1 MTEVTTMRRGR
12 SGYRILATMIML
24 IALFFF
30 GGLTIYI
37 AIHLSTIY
45 TVSMLL
51 LYGAAFGILVAD
63 VAAATYGA
71 GSTFARIVSKFISRQ
86 HGPILQASIAS
97 ISTGRNLTS
106 YFILPRLED
115 LIKWLFI
122 PVSFIIVSWASGEG
136 FLWSRMFLTLFV
148 VEYLIY
154 SARYQWNDLRG
165 MGEDAEHPEA
175 SARKR
180 LPRVDDPSQKR
191 LMVIGSLVTALLRLI
206 VAAVIGYKV
215 HALQGVLIFSGITFL
230 VASIYEFLR
239 SISLKDFV
247 KRSFP
252 VRQKLTLAAIWL
264 TVGFGYSLRF
274 LAGSYAAKADLL
286 SPLVKAG
293 IAFSFCFGVMFVLL
307 TWTLEATSYCRKVA
321 DERWESGQG
330 LNQKP
335 HITLLVDYL
344 KIPEIESVDVEGFAP
359 DEECRRRPVLRD
371 SRNFFFW
378 SPWNVAYW
386 ASAVCGSILA
396 AFLTS
401 LHDST
406 SLLSVT
412 AALAVAAAA
421 YISYPLGSGGG
432 IGFRNAVILQ
442 TLPIMGFGA
451 WSVYW
456 SIQLSQGQPARDA
469 VLIVLP
475 WLMATATYVG
485 FRRQSYKDLKEFPEH
500 IADAAKGAGCGAV
513 KIAFGAQV
521 HGVICGRQ
529 HAQHIPPQP

>member
-37 AIHLSTIY
+37 AIHLSTVY

-51 LYGAAFGILVAD
+51 IYGAAFGILVAD

-71 GSTFARIVSKFISRQ
+71 GSTFARIASKFISRQ
-86 HGPILQASIAS
+86 HGPILQASIGS
-97 ISTGRNLTS
+97 IMTGRSLTS
-106 YFILPRLED
+106 YFILPRPED

-122 PVSFIIVSWASGEG
+122 PVSFIVVSWASGEG
-136 FLWSRMFLTLFV
+136 FPWSRMLLTLFV

-165 MGEDAEHPEA
+165 MGDDAEHPEA

-180 LPRVDDPSQKR
+180 LPHVDDLSQKR
-191 LMVIGSLVTALLRLI
+191 LMVIGSLATALLRLI
-206 VAAVIGYKV
+206 VAAAIGYRV
-215 HALQGVLIFSGITFL
+215 HALQDVLIFSGIVFL
-230 VASIYEFLR
+230 VASIYELLR
-239 SISLKDFV
+239 SISPELFI

-252 VRQKLTLAAIWL
+252 VRQKLPLTAIWL

-286 SPLVKAG
+286 SPLVETG
-293 IAFSFCFGVMFVLL
+293 MAFSFCFGVMFVLL
-307 TWTLEATSYCRKVA
+307 TWTLEATSYCRKVT
-321 DERWESGQG
+321 DERWESGRG
-330 LNQKP
+330 LNRKP

-344 KIPEIESVDVEGFAP
+344 KIPEIESVNVAGFTP
-359 DEECRRRPVLRD
+359 DEECSRRPVLRD
-371 SRNFFFW
+371 SRNSFFW

-386 ASAVCGSILA
+386 TSAVCGSIFA

-406 SLLSVT
+406 PLLSVT

-421 YISYPLGSGGG
+421 YVSYSLGSGGG
-432 IGFRNAVILQ
+432 RGFRNAVFLQ
-442 TLPIMGFGA
+442 TLSLAVFGA
-451 WSVYW
+451 WSFCW
-456 SIQLSQGQPARDA
+456 SIQLSQGQPARDT
-469 VLIVLP
+469 VLVVLP
-475 WLMATATYVG
+475 WAMATATYVG
-485 FRRQSYKDLKEFPEH
+485 FRQQSYKDLKEFPEH
-500 IADAAKGAGCGAV
+500 IADSAKGMGCGAI
-513 KIAFGAQV
+513 KIVLGPQA
-521 HGVICGRQ
+521 HGVICSRRQ
-529 HAQHIPPQP
+529 AQHMQAP